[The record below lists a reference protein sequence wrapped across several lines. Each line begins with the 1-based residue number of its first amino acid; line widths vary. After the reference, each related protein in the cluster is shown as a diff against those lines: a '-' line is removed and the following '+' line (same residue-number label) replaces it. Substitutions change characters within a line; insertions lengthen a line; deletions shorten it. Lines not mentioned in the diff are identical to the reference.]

1 MKPPEPLENTP
12 IYPWEGVMDC
22 SRTLPHLY
30 GLTDV
35 REGKIKAKHR
45 ARQEN
50 MAALAGRWIDGHSRF
65 CWCPFFYARNQ
76 VQRGARLGWTPW
88 AASSFRGS
96 GGWSLPIA
104 ALFFMQ
110 QPEHLCR
117 CSGCS
122 SKHGSYRCMSLRYFA
137 TPSQNR
143 MRMVAIW
150 ARVALPAGFR
160 FPSMPSTMPS
170 ATAQAMAGWA

>member
-12 IYPWEGVMDC
+12 IFHGKALWTVLERYRICMASQTFVREKLRQNTGHDKRIWRLLWAD
-22 SRTLPHLY
+22 
-30 GLTDV
+30 GLTGIRVSAGV
-35 REGKIKAKHR
+35 RFSMPEIRCKG
-45 ARQEN
+45 
-50 MAALAGRWIDGHSRF
+50 
-65 CWCPFFYARNQ
+65 
-76 VQRGARLGWTPW
+76 GARLGWTPW

-137 TPSQNR
+137 TPSQKR

-160 FPSMPSTMPS
+160 VPSTPSTMPS